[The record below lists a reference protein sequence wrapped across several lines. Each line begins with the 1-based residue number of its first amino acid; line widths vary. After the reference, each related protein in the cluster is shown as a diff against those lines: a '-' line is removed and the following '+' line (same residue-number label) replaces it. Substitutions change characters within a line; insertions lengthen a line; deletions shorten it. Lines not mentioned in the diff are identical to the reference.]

1 MEEIIQ
7 KIDWEILDRYIRGN
21 LIVANKHPEYD
32 IWVLNYSPKVQ
43 AQGLWDE
50 YTLSCRG
57 MVVNAAGDILA
68 RPFKKFKN
76 IEDYSAEEIPAD
88 QEFEIFE
95 KIDGSLI
102 VVFYYEPYMEWI
114 VSARGSFITEQ
125 ATEARKMLDNNQLKK
140 LNIDQTYLFEL
151 IYPEN
156 RIVVDYGLLRDLILI
171 ASISNKTGYEIT
183 FDTLNDLYSPYFT
196 VVQRHDLE
204 LTNFHELKDLEE
216 DNQVGF
222 VVRFKNGFRMNIKF
236 AGYLKV
242 QAVVTNLSNLTLWE
256 HLKNGFDFDE
266 LVDRVPDEFYK
277 WIRATIANI
286 KGEYRYIELKA
297 YKEFFNLFYL
307 NGITKRTEFA
317 SSVENSEYKTILFKL
332 YDKRAYDIL
341 IWNMIKP
348 EYSVPFKNGYVNY

>member
-1 MEEIIQ
+1 MNDIIQ
-7 KIDWEILDRYIRGN
+7 KIDWEILDRYIGGN

-43 AQGLWDE
+43 AQELWDE

-57 MVVNAAGDILA
+57 MVVDAEGNILA

-76 IEDYSAEEIPAD
+76 IEDYSVEEIPAD
-88 QEFEIFE
+88 EEFEVFE

-102 VVFYYEPYMEWI
+102 VVFFYLPYEEWI

-125 ATEARKMLDNNQLKK
+125 AVEAGKMLDQDKLKK
-140 LNIDQTYLFEL
+140 LNTNQTYLFEV

-156 RIVVDYGLLRDLILI
+156 RIVVDYSSLRELILI
-171 ASISNKTGYEIT
+171 ARINNKTGYEIT
-183 FDTLNDLYSPYFT
+183 YDTMNDLYSEHFT
-196 VVQRHDLE
+196 IVQRHDLDI
-204 LTNFHELKDLEE
+204 TNFHELKDLEE

-222 VVRFKNGFRMNIKF
+222 VVKFKRGFRMNIKF
-236 AGYLKV
+236 TGYLEV
-242 QAVVTNLSNLTLWE
+242 QAVVTNVSNLTVWE

-266 LVDRVPDEFYK
+266 LINRVPDEFYN
-277 WIRATIANI
+277 WIRATIAKI
-286 KGEYRYIELKA
+286 KGEYRYIELNA
-297 YKEFFNLFYL
+297 YKEFFNIFYL

-317 SSVENSEYKTILFKL
+317 NNVEDSEYKLILFKL
-332 YDKRAYDIL
+332 YDKKAYDTL

-348 EYSVPFKNGYVNY
+348 EYSVPFKDGYITY